1 MYTTFQN
8 IKTTTIDFDSLV
20 GKYLCFLSEDSD
32 DLTMTTG
39 NYVTNCNYIYK
50 VLKITGSYMIVES
63 TFSNGQ
69 VSNTKLRKDTFEKE
83 FFSGHYV
90 ICDERPE
97 WGVKVGTYTIK
108 LPNYT
113 FNPTT
118 DLTKSFTVDEINEL
132 LTSEFLGTTKSYH
145 DVQECIETLCNVI
158 MKRHFD
164 YVNIGRSYFQ
174 YTNDLHVGLNI
185 KSGYKSFD
193 RFGKIE
199 VKSYRNKI
207 TSIKFEL
214 FDWINR
220 YTGYEDFEFSSLEDL
235 ICTFLNNNQE
245 YINNL

>member
-8 IKTTTIDFDSLV
+8 IGTKVIDFDSLV
-20 GKYLCFLSEDSD
+20 DKYLCFLSSGPE

-39 NYVTNCNYIYK
+39 RYVTNCNFIYK
-50 VLKITGSYMIVES
+50 VLRITGSFMIVES

-69 VSNTKLRKDTFEKE
+69 VSNTKLRKDTFERE

-90 ICDERPE
+90 ICDTKPVWNVE
-97 WGVKVGTYTIK
+97 VGTYSIK

-113 FNPTT
+113 FSPTT
-118 DLTKSFTVDEINEL
+118 DLNKPFTVDEINEL
-132 LTSEFLGTTKSYH
+132 LVSEFLGTSKSYL
-145 DVQECIETLCNVI
+145 DVQECFETLCNVI
-158 MKRHFD
+158 MNRHFD

-174 YTNDLHVGLNI
+174 DTNHIHVGLNI
-185 KSGYKSFD
+185 KTGYKIFD
-193 RFGKIE
+193 RFGEIE

-220 YTGYEDFEFSSLEDL
+220 YIGYEDFKFCNLEDL
-235 ICTFLNNNQE
+235 ICTFLNNNQD
-245 YINNL
+245 YINTL

>member
-8 IKTTTIDFDSLV
+8 IKTTSIDFNSLV
-20 GKYLCFLSEDSD
+20 GKYICFLSEDFE
-32 DLTMTTG
+32 DLKMTTG
-39 NYVTNCNYIYK
+39 HYVTNCNYIYK
-50 VLKITGSYMIVES
+50 VLKLTGCYIIVES

-69 VSNTKLRKDTFEKE
+69 VSTTKLKRDTFEKD
-83 FFSGHYV
+83 FFSGYYA
-90 ICDERPE
+90 ICDAKPS
-97 WGVKVGTYTIK
+97 WGVKVGTYTVK

-118 DLTKSFTVDEINEL
+118 DLTKPFTVDEINEL
-132 LTSEFLGTTKSYH
+132 LTSEFLGTTKSYL
-145 DVQECIETLCNVI
+145 DVQECVETLCNVI

-174 YTNDLHVGLNI
+174 YTNDIYVGLNI
-185 KSGYKSFD
+185 KTGYKYFD
-193 RFGKIE
+193 RFGKVE

-214 FDWINR
+214 FNGINR
-220 YTGYEDFEFSSLEDL
+220 CTGYENFKFSNLEDL

>member
-1 MYTTFQN
+1 MYITFQN
-8 IKTTTIDFDSLV
+8 IKTTSIDFDSLI

-50 VLKITGSYMIVES
+50 VLKLTGCYMIVES

-69 VSNTKLRKDTFEKE
+69 VSNTKLRRDSFEKY
-83 FFSGHYV
+83 FYSGHYV

-113 FNPTT
+113 FKPTT
-118 DLTKSFTVDEINEL
+118 DLTKPFTVDEINEL

-145 DVQECIETLCNVI
+145 DVQECIETLCNII
-158 MKRHFD
+158 MKRHYD
-164 YVNIGRSYFQ
+164 YVNISRSYFQ

-185 KSGYKSFD
+185 KSGHKSFD

-199 VKSYRNKI
+199 MKSYRNKI

-220 YTGYEDFEFSSLEDL
+220 YSGYEDFEFCNLEDL
-235 ICTFLNNNQE
+235 ICTFLNKNQE